1 MESNNYNG
9 VHIISEAV
17 IMGGISMYF
26 YKKISELESTIE
38 DLKGQ
43 IAMQNDQIRFLLGS
57 NSTLQ
62 QPKFTPLKIPQQSR
76 SQQPPPQQT
85 LLQQPQRSQQ
95 PPPQQTLLQQPQR
108 PQTLP
113 QTNRKENFNFA
124 QVQEMVNSSTKQHC
138 ENGVCQLVP
147 KNKEEKKVVISKIS
161 KQIEFDTEGIDQDET
176 CKVKTFTDFSPNPVI
191 KSVTP
196 KPSVSLGENDLQK
209 ILNDIDDE

>member
-85 LLQQPQRSQQ
+85 LLQQPQR
-95 PPPQQTLLQQPQR
+95 

-113 QTNRKENFNFA
+113 QTNRKENFNFT
-124 QVQEMVNSSTKQHC
+124 QIQEMVNSSTKQHC

>member
-57 NSTLQ
+57 NTTLQ
-62 QPKFTPLKIPQQSR
+62 QPKFTPLKIPQQPQR
-76 SQQPPPQQT
+76 SQLPQQT
-85 LLQQPQRSQQ
+85 LQPQRSQ
-95 PPPQQTLLQQPQR
+95 PPQQTLLQQPQR

-124 QVQEMVNSSTKQHC
+124 QVQEMVNNSTKQQC

-161 KQIEFDTEGIDQDET
+161 KQIEFDTEGINQDET

>member
-57 NSTLQ
+57 NTTLQ
-62 QPKFTPLKIPQQSR
+62 QPKFTPLKIPQQPQR
-76 SQQPPPQQT
+76 SQPPQQT
-85 LLQQPQRSQQ
+85 LQPQRSQ
-95 PPPQQTLLQQPQR
+95 PPQQTLLQQPQR

-124 QVQEMVNSSTKQHC
+124 QVQEMVNNSTKQQC

-161 KQIEFDTEGIDQDET
+161 KQIEFDTEGINQDET

>member
-43 IAMQNDQIRFLLGS
+43 IAMQNDQIRFLLGLHS
-57 NSTLQ
+57 S
-62 QPKFTPLKIPQQSR
+62 QPKFTPLKIPQKQPL
-76 SQQPPPQQT
+76 SQPTLLQPTLSQPTLLQPT
-85 LLQQPQRSQQ
+85 LLQQKK
-95 PPPQQTLLQQPQR
+95 

-113 QTNRKENFNFA
+113 QTNHKENFNFT
-124 QVQEMVNSSTKQHC
+124 QVQEMVNNSTKQQC

-147 KNKEEKKVVISKIS
+147 KNKDDKKVVISKIS
-161 KQIEFDTEGIDQDET
+161 KQIEFDTEGINQDET